1 STAAGGAA
9 SGDALHGLDGARRR
23 ALADRPRINVARR
36 LGLVGLI
43 VVLSAL
49 VFGALLSGLQALKA
63 MQ

>member
-1 STAAGGAA
+1 M
-9 SGDALHGLDGARRR
+9 
-23 ALADRPRINVARR
+23 NVARR
-36 LGLVGLI
+36 FGLVGLI